1 MEIRVQVVQQQHQLQ
16 HDKEEVFMDCKIV
29 NSALA
34 SSVEKIN
41 GIAGKY
47 AQAGANFETA
57 FKNAISTME
66 GDTKD
71 ALVEIFDKKYKEF
84 VNTQISDMITGLATL
99 LNSNRENFE
108 QVDEQIARNR
118 QKTSHP

>member
-1 MEIRVQVVQQQHQLQ
+1 
-16 HDKEEVFMDCKIV
+16 MDCKIV
-29 NSALA
+29 NSALT

-71 ALVEIFDKKYKEF
+71 ALMELFDKKYKEF

-108 QVDEQIARNR
+108 QVDEQIAQSIRDGSNG
-118 QKTSHP
+118 